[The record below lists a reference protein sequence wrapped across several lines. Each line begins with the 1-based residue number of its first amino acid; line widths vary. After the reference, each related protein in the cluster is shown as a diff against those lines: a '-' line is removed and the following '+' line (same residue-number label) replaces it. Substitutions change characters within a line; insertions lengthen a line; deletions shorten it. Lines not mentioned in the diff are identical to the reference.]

1 MCDCPADRRCQTD
14 TGNEI
19 LRAHHL
25 MFLGHAL
32 HNNFCSGWWVQEGA
46 RCPCKMSVQG
56 ALNLASIEGNDHQK
70 RQQSTFWKLVL
81 DHEGWFLLV
90 YSAAGA
96 HSHGYFLQPCPSERA
111 KEYISRV
118 HAAIILIWLGSA
130 STMVPW
136 WTTCMPRSS
145 TIDPSPCNGSFHRNH
160 CCIPFRATA
169 ATITIVGTHLA
180 TGIAAMKIA
189 SGTWGDVHIP
199 AEGSSE
205 DRHHLT

>member
-1 MCDCPADRRCQTD
+1 MPDAHRKRDTQNTSSDVSGPCATQQFLQWVVGPRRSQMPMQNERAGCFEPALKATA
-14 TGNEI
+14 TK
-19 LRAHHL
+19 
-25 MFLGHAL
+25 
-32 HNNFCSGWWVQEGA
+32 SGSSLPPGSWSWIVRG
-46 RCPCKMSVQG
+46 G
-56 ALNLASIEGNDHQK
+56 
-70 RQQSTFWKLVL
+70 
-81 DHEGWFLLV
+81 LLLL

-96 HSHGYFLQPCPSERA
+96 HSPGELHGQSICCSPAPVRGQRS
-111 KEYISRV
+111 ISRV
-118 HAAIILIWLGSA
+118 HGAIILIWLDSA
-130 STMVPW
+130 SSMVSW

-169 ATITIVGTHLA
+169 ATITIVGTPLVP
-180 TGIAAMKIA
+180 GIAAMKIA